1 MAIVRCIQRLVVSA
15 RPSYRLNPSIGER
28 ILPVSS
34 LSVGDHQISRS
45 IHLGCSSKMPVQ
57 KYTAEERG
65 QRGTGSYKVF
75 LKDAS
80 GPISPFHDIPYK
92 ASDSTFHVVIEI
104 PRWTNEKMEVDTKSP
119 LHPIVQDT
127 KKGKLRFVA
136 NSFPHH
142 GYIWNYGAIPQTWE
156 NPGHTDAATG
166 CKGDNDPV
174 DICEIGHRVANR
186 GDVLEV
192 KLLGI
197 LAMVDDGETD
207 WKVIVI
213 DVNDPLADKLNSMD
227 DVDREMP
234 GFKEATREWFR
245 IYKMPDGKPENVFG
259 FDGAYKDPEFAGK
272 VIEETH
278 EFWLKLVGVQQPT
291 LEPGS
296 LCTSTVTVE
305 GCEAKVSREEA
316 TAILTETPQLTEGP
330 ERDSAVDKWHY
341 AHLTN

>member
-1 MAIVRCIQRLVVSA
+1 
-15 RPSYRLNPSIGER
+15 
-28 ILPVSS
+28 
-34 LSVGDHQISRS
+34 
-45 IHLGCSSKMPVQ
+45 MPVQ

-186 GDVLEV
+186 
-192 KLLGI
+192 
-197 LAMVDDGETD
+197 
-207 WKVIVI
+207 
-213 DVNDPLADKLNSMD
+213 
-227 DVDREMP
+227 
-234 GFKEATREWFR
+234 
-245 IYKMPDGKPENVFG
+245 
-259 FDGAYKDPEFAGK
+259 
-272 VIEETH
+272 
-278 EFWLKLVGVQQPT
+278 
-291 LEPGS
+291 
-296 LCTSTVTVE
+296 
-305 GCEAKVSREEA
+305 
-316 TAILTETPQLTEGP
+316 
-330 ERDSAVDKWHY
+330 
-341 AHLTN
+341 